1 MDNALQR
8 KKVESFRDLIAWQR
22 AVDVAA
28 AIQRAT
34 LNFPQREVYG
44 LCSQMT
50 RAAYSI
56 SSNIAEGQGKS
67 SKREFVHFL
76 GHARGSLFEVQSQVY
91 VAVRL
96 GYLTKEQAEPLI
108 ALTDENGRLINGL
121 IRSINV

>member
-1 MDNALQR
+1 
-8 KKVESFRDLIAWQR
+8 
-22 AVDVAA
+22 
-28 AIQRAT
+28 
-34 LNFPQREVYG
+34 
-44 LCSQMT
+44 MT

-67 SKREFVHFL
+67 TKREFVHFV

-96 GYLTKEQAEPLI
+96 RYLTEEQAKPLI
-108 ALTDENGRLINGL
+108 QVTDETGRLINGL